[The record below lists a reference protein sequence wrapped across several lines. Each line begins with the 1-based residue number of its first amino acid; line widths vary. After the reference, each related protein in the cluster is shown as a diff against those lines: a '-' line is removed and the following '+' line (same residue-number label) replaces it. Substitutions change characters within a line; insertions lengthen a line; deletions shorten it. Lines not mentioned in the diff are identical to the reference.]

1 VLALW
6 KSDARGRPSNGGR
19 LGEAYP
25 GRVDEVAGPLRIC
38 TSNALHATLKPDDWA
53 GTRVW
58 VVALHGE
65 VAWDGDKCGALKREI
80 LGEIK

>member
-1 VLALW
+1 MA
-6 KSDARGRPSNGGR
+6 
-19 LGEAYP
+19 
-25 GRVDEVAGPLRIC
+25 
-38 TSNALHATLKPDDWA
+38 
-53 GTRVW
+53 W